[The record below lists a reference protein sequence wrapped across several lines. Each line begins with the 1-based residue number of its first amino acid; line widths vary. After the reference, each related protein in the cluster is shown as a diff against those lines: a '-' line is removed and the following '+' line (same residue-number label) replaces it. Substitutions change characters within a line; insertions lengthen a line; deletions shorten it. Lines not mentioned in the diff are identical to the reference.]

1 MGKKKTETETKTK
14 SKKFRSRL
22 SEAIHETASG
32 LHRAGLLDK
41 ATMREFDASCLT
53 SVAELSAREI
63 AALRKREGISQGV
76 FARYLNVRP
85 KLVSE
90 WERGEKRPS
99 GPSLKLLSIVKS
111 RGLDAIT

>member
-1 MGKKKTETETKTK
+1 MSKTNKKNKVAKP
-14 SKKFRSRL
+14 RSGL
-22 SEAIHETASG
+22 SAAIHETAAG
-32 LHRAGLLDK
+32 LHRIGLLDK

-53 SVAELSAREI
+53 TVVPLTAKEIVAI
-63 AALRKREGISQGV
+63 RKRAGVSQGV
-76 FARYLNVRP
+76 FANYLNVRP

-111 RGLDAIT
+111 KGLQAIA